1 MILDQYLSEEDKKR
15 KADSATRV
23 LGRIVKYREEEQAG
37 KLSHEQ
43 IIAFDKFLKKE
54 LEANKDL
61 SFDFFKR
68 TATLKDNIVR
78 AMDDLDL
85 YLTQKLSDYLID
97 HGHRP
102 MLSKS
107 DSSIWISLEQVRN
120 GETMRVDILPNK
132 TLYIQNCTEALADD
146 LYRDF
151 MPDEENIKDFDSKAF
166 LNTLIDAKWAKKGL
180 TNEKRELLD
189 NTLNEYK
196 GFYKKVAL
204 KAEEIMEKTYFAELT
219 MQDFIHK
226 NIARVFKESG
236 NPAVFELIN
245 DKEVSFTIER
255 QDDSIYDEKNG
266 YSQKLEIS
274 EDGRIVWLDNVT
286 EEIYEKILDTVTDRS
301 LPDAYYNDLMADL
314 DRELA
319 RIKAESGKEFK
330 PSSAIDRD

>member
-1 MILDQYLSEEDKKR
+1 MNLDQYLSEEDKKR

-23 LGRIVKYREEEQAG
+23 LGRIVKYREDEQAQ

-43 IIAFDKFLKKE
+43 IIAFDNFLKKE
-54 LEANKDL
+54 LEANKNL

-78 AMDDLDL
+78 AMNDLDL

-102 MLSKS
+102 MLSKN

-132 TLYIQNCTEALADD
+132 TLYIQNCTEVLADN

-151 MPDEENIKDFDSKAF
+151 MPDEEKIKGFDSKAF
-166 LNTLIDAKWAKKGL
+166 LNTLIDGKWAKKGL
-180 TNEKRELLD
+180 INEKRELLD
-189 NTLNEYK
+189 NTLDEYK
-196 GFYKKVAL
+196 GFYKKVAI
-204 KAEEIMEKTYFAELT
+204 KAEEIMDKTYFAELT
-219 MQDFIHK
+219 FQDFIHK

-245 DKEVSFTIER
+245 EKEVSFTIER

-266 YSQKLEIS
+266 YCQKLEFS
-274 EDGRIVWLDNVT
+274 EDGRFVWLDNVT
-286 EEIYEKILDTVTDRS
+286 DDIYNKILDTISQREM
-301 LPDAYYNDLMADL
+301 PEQYYTDLMAEL
-314 DRELA
+314 DKELEKLKDDIE
-319 RIKAESGKEFK
+319 R
-330 PSSAIDRD
+330 

>member
-23 LGRIVKYREEEQAG
+23 LGRIVKYREDEQAQ

-54 LEANKDL
+54 LGANKDL

-102 MLSKS
+102 MLSKNDRS
-107 DSSIWISLEQVRN
+107 VWISLEQVRN
-120 GETMRVDILPNK
+120 GETMQIDILPNK

-151 MPDEENIKDFDSKAF
+151 MPDEENIKDFDSKAL
-166 LNTLIDAKWAKKGL
+166 LNTLIDGKWAKKGL

-189 NTLNEYK
+189 STLNEHK

-204 KAEEIMEKTYFAELT
+204 KAEEIMDKTYFAELT
-219 MQDFIHK
+219 FQDFIHK

-245 DKEVSFTIER
+245 EKEVSFTIER

-286 EEIYEKILDTVTDRS
+286 EEIYEKILDAVTDRS

-319 RIKAESGKEFK
+319 RIKSESGKEFK

>member
-23 LGRIVKYREEEQAG
+23 LGRIVKYREDEQAG
-37 KLSHEQ
+37 KLSHQQ

-68 TATLKDNIVR
+68 TKTLKDNIALAINDLNLYVR
-78 AMDDLDL
+78 
-85 YLTQKLSDYLID
+85 QKLCDYLIE
-97 HGHRP
+97 HRHRP
-102 MLSKS
+102 MVGDVGES
-107 DSSIWISLEQVRN
+107 VRIHLDPVRD
-120 GETMRVDILPNK
+120 GMTTRVDILPSQP
-132 TLYIQNCTEALADD
+132 LYILNCTEELADD

-151 MPDEENIKDFDSKAF
+151 MPDEEKTKDFDSKAF
-166 LNTLIDAKWAKKGL
+166 LNTLIDGKWAKKGL
-180 TNEKRELLD
+180 TNEKRALLD

-196 GFYKKVAL
+196 GFYKKVAF

-219 MQDFIHK
+219 FQDFIHK

-245 DKEVSFTIER
+245 EKEVSFTIER

-286 EEIYEKILDTVTDRS
+286 EEIYEKILDAVTDRS
-301 LPDAYYNDLMADL
+301 LPDAYYNNLMADL

>member
-23 LGRIVKYREEEQAG
+23 LGRIVKYREDEQAQ

-102 MLSKS
+102 MVSKN

-151 MPDEENIKDFDSKAF
+151 MPDEEKIKDFDSKAF
-166 LNTLIDAKWAKKGL
+166 LNILIDGKWAKKGL

-196 GFYKKVAL
+196 GFYKKVAF

-245 DKEVSFTIER
+245 EKEVSFAIER

-286 EEIYEKILDTVTDRS
+286 EEIYEKILDAVTDRS

-319 RIKAESGKEFK
+319 RIKAETGKEFK

>member
-1 MILDQYLSEEDKKR
+1 MNLDQYLSEEDKQR

-23 LGRIVKYREEEQAG
+23 LSRIVKYREDEQTQ
-37 KLSHEQ
+37 K
-43 IIAFDKFLKKE
+43 
-54 LEANKDL
+54 L

-78 AMDDLDL
+78 AMNDLDL
-85 YLTQKLSDYLID
+85 YLIQKLSDYLID

-102 MLSKS
+102 MFSKN
-107 DSSIWISLEQVRN
+107 DSSVWISLEQVRN

-132 TLYIQNCTEALADD
+132 MLYIQNCTEALADD

-151 MPDEENIKDFDSKAF
+151 MPDEENIKSFGSKAF
-166 LNTLIDAKWAKKGL
+166 LNLLIDGKWAKQGL

-204 KAEEIMEKTYFAELT
+204 KAEEIMDKTYFAELT
-219 MQDFIHK
+219 FQDFIHK

-245 DKEVSFTIER
+245 EKEVSFSIER

-266 YSQKLEIS
+266 YCQKLKIS
-274 EDGRIVWLDNVT
+274 EDGRVVWLDNVN
-286 EEIYEKILDTVTDRS
+286 EEIYEKILGAVTDRS
-301 LPDAYYNDLMADL
+301 LPEAYCNDLIADL

-319 RIKAESGKEFK
+319 RIKSESGKEFK
-330 PSSAIDRD
+330 PSSIMDRD

>member
-23 LGRIVKYREEEQAG
+23 LGRIVKYR
-37 KLSHEQ
+37 
-43 IIAFDKFLKKE
+43 
-54 LEANKDL
+54 DL

-102 MLSKS
+102 MLSRN
-107 DSSIWISLEQVRN
+107 DSSVWISLKQVRN

-151 MPDEENIKDFDSKAF
+151 MPDEEKIKDFDSKAF

-204 KAEEIMEKTYFAELT
+204 KAEEIMNKTYFAELT

-274 EDGRIVWLDNVT
+274 ED
-286 EEIYEKILDTVTDRS
+286 IYEKILDAVTDRS

-330 PSSAIDRD
+330 PSSAIDRY

>member
-1 MILDQYLSEEDKKR
+1 
-15 KADSATRV
+15 
-23 LGRIVKYREEEQAG
+23 
-37 KLSHEQ
+37 
-43 IIAFDKFLKKE
+43 
-54 LEANKDL
+54 
-61 SFDFFKR
+61 
-68 TATLKDNIVR
+68 
-78 AMDDLDL
+78 
-85 YLTQKLSDYLID
+85 
-97 HGHRP
+97 
-102 MLSKS
+102 MLSRN
-107 DSSIWISLEQVRN
+107 DSSVWISLEQVRN

-146 LYRDF
+146 LYKDF
-151 MPDEENIKDFDSKAF
+151 MLDEEKIKDFDSKAF

-219 MQDFIHK
+219 FQDFIHK

-245 DKEVSFTIER
+245 EKEDSFTIER

-319 RIKAESGKEFK
+319 RIKAETGKEFK

>member
-23 LGRIVKYREEEQAG
+23 LGRIVKYREEEQAQ

-102 MLSKS
+102 MLSRN
-107 DSSIWISLEQVRN
+107 DSSVWISLEQVRN

-166 LNTLIDAKWAKKGL
+166 LNILIDAKWAKKGL

-189 NTLNEYK
+189 NTLDEHK

-204 KAEEIMEKTYFAELT
+204 KAEEIMDKTYFAELT
-219 MQDFIHK
+219 FQDFIHK
-226 NIARVFKESG
+226 NIAYNFVYTKKSCIFA
-236 NPAVFELIN
+236 PAN
-245 DKEVSFTIER
+245 
-255 QDDSIYDEKNG
+255 
-266 YSQKLEIS
+266 
-274 EDGRIVWLDNVT
+274 
-286 EEIYEKILDTVTDRS
+286 
-301 LPDAYYNDLMADL
+301 
-314 DRELA
+314 
-319 RIKAESGKEFK
+319 
-330 PSSAIDRD
+330 

>member
-23 LGRIVKYREEEQAG
+23 LGRIVKYREDEQAQ
-37 KLSHEQ
+37 KLSHQQ

-54 LEANKDL
+54 LESNKDL

-102 MLSKS
+102 MLSKN
-107 DSSIWISLEQVRN
+107 DSSVWISLEQVRN

-151 MPDEENIKDFDSKAF
+151 IPDEVDSKAF

-189 NTLNEYK
+189 STLNEYK

-204 KAEEIMEKTYFAELT
+204 KAEEIMDKTYFAELT
-219 MQDFIHK
+219 FQDFIHK

-245 DKEVSFTIER
+245 EKEVSFTIER

-286 EEIYEKILDTVTDRS
+286 EEIYEKILDAVTDRS

>member
-23 LGRIVKYREEEQAG
+23 LGRIVKYREDEQAQ

-54 LEANKDL
+54 LEANKNL

-102 MLSKS
+102 MLSRN
-107 DSSIWISLEQVRN
+107 DSSVWISLEQVRN

-146 LYRDF
+146 
-151 MPDEENIKDFDSKAF
+151 EKIKDFDSKAF

-245 DKEVSFTIER
+245 EKEVSFTIER

-286 EEIYEKILDTVTDRS
+286 EEIYEKILDAVTDRS

-319 RIKAESGKEFK
+319 RIKADTGKEFK